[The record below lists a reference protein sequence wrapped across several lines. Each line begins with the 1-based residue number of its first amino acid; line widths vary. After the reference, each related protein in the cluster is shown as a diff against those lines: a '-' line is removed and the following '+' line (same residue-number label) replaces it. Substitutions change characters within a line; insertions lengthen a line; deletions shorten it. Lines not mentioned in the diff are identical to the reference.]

1 MEQLLRAQYELNRSL
16 WNFYA
21 AWFRV
26 WGLPAV
32 FVTTRAER
40 AITEIKESPGGGHAV
55 ISVDFRRR

>member
-1 MEQLLRAQYELNRSL
+1 MEQLLRAQAELYRSS

-21 AWFRV
+21 AWFSL

-40 AITEIKESPGGGHAV
+40 AVTEWRESSQGSHAV
-55 ISVDFRRR
+55 ISVDFHQR